1 MHRCRRAV
9 VAILAVALAGAMV
22 SALIWIGVV
31 RLRARPARGRDD
43 AGVRAVRRGAPPKA
57 RLPCPLSA
65 ARIVVLKSERR
76 LTLYAGDKMVREYPI
91 GLGFNPEGNK
101 VREGDGRTP
110 EGEYYVCAKNPNS
123 RFHLSL
129 GLNYPNEEDAVRG
142 LASGLIARAE
152 YERITA
158 ASQQRRQ
165 PPWDTV
171 LGGEIFIHGHG
182 ASRDWTLGCIALDNE
197 AVAELYE
204 AVPVGTAVTICP

>member
-31 RLRARPARGRDD
+31 RLRVRPAPGRGGPD
-43 AGVRAVRRGAPPKA
+43 VRAVRRGAPPKA
-57 RLPCPLSA
+57 PLPCPLPE

-91 GLGFNPEGNK
+91 GLGFKPEGDK
-101 VREGDGRTP
+101 VQEGDGRTP
-110 EGEYYVCAKNPNS
+110 EGEYYVCNKNRNS
-123 RFHLSL
+123 RFYLSL
-129 GLNYPNEEDAVRG
+129 GLSYPNEEDAARG
-142 LASGLIARAE
+142 FASGLITKWQ
-152 YERITA
+152 YERIATA
-158 ASQQRRQ
+158 IRQRSQ

-182 ASRDWTLGCIALDNE
+182 ASRDWTLGCIALHNE
-197 AVAELYE
+197 DIAELYE
-204 AVPVGTAVTICP
+204 AVPVGTSVTIYP

>member
-1 MHRCRRAV
+1 
-9 VAILAVALAGAMV
+9 MV
-22 SALIWIGVV
+22 SALVWIGVV
-31 RLRARPARGRDD
+31 RQRARPAQARDD

-57 RLPCPLSA
+57 PLPCPLLA

-76 LTLYAGDKMVREYPI
+76 LVLCAGDKVVREYPI
-91 GLGFNPEGNK
+91 GLGFSPEGDK
-101 VREGDGRTP
+101 VQEGDGRTP

-142 LASGLIARAE
+142 LASGLITRAE
-152 YERITA
+152 YERIMA

-182 ASRDWTLGCIALDNE
+182 ASRDWTLGCIALHNE
-197 AVAELYE
+197 DVAELYE
-204 AVPVGTAVTICP
+204 AVPVGTSVTIRP

>member
-1 MHRCRRAV
+1 VHRCRRAV

-43 AGVRAVRRGAPPKA
+43 AGVRAVGRGSPPKA
-57 RLPCPLSA
+57 PLPCPLPE

-76 LTLYAGDKMVREYPI
+76 LTLYAGDKRVREYSV
-91 GLGFNPEGNK
+91 GLGFNPEGDK
-101 VREGDGRTP
+101 VQEGDGRTP
-110 EGEYYVCAKNPNS
+110 QGEYYVCAKNPTS

-142 LASGLIARAE
+142 LASGLITRAE

-158 ASQQRRQ
+158 ASRQRRQ

-182 ASRDWTLGCIALDNE
+182 ASRDWTLGCIALHNE
-197 AVAELYE
+197 DIAELYE
-204 AVPVGTAVTICP
+204 AVPVGTSVTIYP

>member
-1 MHRCRRAV
+1 VRWCNLTVWAILV
-9 VAILAVALAGAMV
+9 VALVGAAVGVLA
-22 SALIWIGVV
+22 WTGVIHTPV
-31 RLRARPARGRDD
+31 RPAAGRD
-43 AGVRAVRRGAPPKA
+43 APEVRAARGGAPPKA
-57 RLPCPLSA
+57 PLPCPLPE

-76 LTLYAGDKMVREYPI
+76 LVLCAGDKMVREYPI

-101 VREGDGRTP
+101 VREADGRTP

-142 LASGLIARAE
+142 LASGLITRAE

-182 ASRDWTLGCIALDNE
+182 ASRDWTLGCIALHNE
-197 AVAELYE
+197 DITELYE
-204 AVPVGTAVTICP
+204 AVPVGTAVTIYP